1 MSAFVTDGISVLA
14 SKVVVLVDVVVVAST
29 DDRFVDATDSLLPL
43 VAAAAAMGVGLL
55 PAGLPS
61 TASSATA
68 TAFSSGTLAAEST
81 PLPSCCVALASII
94 GTAISS
100 AFVAGRFSDMVAPPW
115 FDAPTGDSVMII
127 YPCSSVSLRACE
139 KYLAVCGIPR
149 WEGDI
154 ISMPMLSRING
165 WRGDVWAERRRQ
177 RSRRSGGSWMID
189 S

>member
-14 SKVVVLVDVVVVAST
+14 SKVVLLVDVVVMAST
-29 DDRFVDATDSLLPL
+29 DDRFFGATDSLLPL
-43 VAAAAAMGVGLL
+43 VAAASERGGGSVLLATL
-55 PAGLPS
+55 PATAPS
-61 TASSATA
+61 A

-115 FDAPTGDSVMII
+115 FDAPTGDSVII
-127 YPCSSVSLRACE
+127 LYPRSSVSLRACE
-139 KYLAVCGIPR
+139 KYLAVYGIPR

-154 ISMPMLSRING
+154 ISMTMLSRING
-165 WRGDVWAERRRQ
+165 WRGDIFGQNVDGSGAEDRV
-177 RSRRSGGSWMID
+177 GHG
-189 S
+189 

>member
-43 VAAAAAMGVGLL
+43 VAAAAAMGVGVL

-61 TASSATA
+61 TASSATD
-68 TAFSSGTLAAEST
+68 FSSGTLAAEST
-81 PLPSCCVALASII
+81 PLPSCCVASTSII

-100 AFVAGRFSDMVAPPW
+100 AFVAGRFSDMVASPW
-115 FDAPTGDSVMII
+115 FDAPTGDSAMII
-127 YPCSSVSLRACE
+127 YPCSFRVSLRACE
-139 KYLAVCGIPR
+139 KYLAVYGIPR

-165 WRGDVWAERRRQ
+165 WRGDIFGQNVDGSGAEDRV
-177 RSRRSGGSWMID
+177 GHG
-189 S
+189 

>member
-43 VAAAAAMGVGLL
+43 VAAAAAVGVGVL

-61 TASSATA
+61 TASSATD
-68 TAFSSGTLAAEST
+68 FSSGTLAAEST
-81 PLPSCCVALASII
+81 PLPSCCVASTSII

-115 FDAPTGDSVMII
+115 FDAPTGDSVII
-127 YPCSSVSLRACE
+127 LYPRSSVSLRACE
-139 KYLAVCGIPR
+139 KYFAVYGIPR

-165 WRGDVWAERRRQ
+165 WRGDIFGQNVDGSGAEDRV
-177 RSRRSGGSWMID
+177 GHG
-189 S
+189 

>member
-29 DDRFVDATDSLLPL
+29 DDRFVGATDSLVPL
-43 VAAAAAMGVGLL
+43 VAAAAAVGVGVL

-68 TAFSSGTLAAEST
+68 LSSGTLAAEST

-115 FDAPTGDSVMII
+115 FDAPTGDSVII
-127 YPCSSVSLRACE
+127 LYPRSSVSLRACE
-139 KYLAVCGIPR
+139 KYLAVYGIPR

-154 ISMPMLSRING
+154 ISMTMLSRING
-165 WRGDVWAERRRQ
+165 W
-177 RSRRSGGSWMID
+177 
-189 S
+189 